1 VGRHEFLGRFEIE
14 AHTEVKTPVGRETHR
29 CDRRLCKRRFKAAPA
44 RWSTFEVQMTRT
56 KRVMLALCG
65 ALVAC
70 ACGLAVAA
78 ASGQDLQRKLNAT
91 QAMLEHANRHAGIL
105 TTRISHESAQIDRL
119 TTEVAE
125 LRNKEAAAAAELARR
140 QAELDLAQARL
151 DYLKRRLRDAITI
164 LEERLVAIYQS
175 NEPDLI
181 TVLLQADG
189 FDDLLART
197 AYERTL
203 HNQDNDIVARVREL
217 RNEVQATV
225 NQIRAARDAIAARK
239 HELEVTRISLK
250 ARTAEL
256 AAARRKQHA
265 TLEAVGKRKDDLE
278 GDLSAISQKIA
289 EQLAQGAGA
298 LPAGPIRPGGYGL
311 IWPVNG
317 PVVSGFGPRWG
328 SFHEGIDIAVP
339 TGTQI
344 RAAASGTVEVAG
356 SVGGYGN
363 YTCIG
368 HGGGLS
374 TCYAHQSQI
383 LLGSGQVAQGQVIGL
398 VGCTGHCF
406 GPHLHFEIRVN
417 GQAVDPLGYL

>member
-1 VGRHEFLGRFEIE
+1 MIGS
-14 AHTEVKTPVGRETHR
+14 K
-29 CDRRLCKRRFKAAPA
+29 RL
-44 RWSTFEVQMTRT
+44 
-56 KRVMLALCG
+56 MLALCG
-65 ALVAC
+65 AAVAC
-70 ACGLAVAA
+70 ACGLAAGS
-78 ASGQDLQRKLNAT
+78 ASGQELQRKLDAT
-91 QAMLEHANRHAGIL
+91 QEKLSHVRAHAGVL

-119 TTEVAE
+119 TTEVAN
-125 LRNKEAAAAAELARR
+125 LRNKEAAVAAALAQK
-140 QAELDLAQARL
+140 QAELEQAQARL
-151 DYLKRRLRDAITI
+151 YYLKQRLRQAIQI
-164 LEERLVAIYQS
+164 LEERLVAIYET

-203 HNQDNDIVARVREL
+203 QSQDNDIVSRVRGL
-217 RNEVQATV
+217 RNEMQVTV
-225 NQIRAARDAIAARK
+225 NQVRAARDAIAARK
-239 HELEVTRISLK
+239 HELEVTRMKLK
-250 ARTAEL
+250 SRTDEL
-256 AAARRKQHA
+256 ATARRKQHA
-265 TLEAVGKRKDDLE
+265 TLEAVRKRQDDLE
-278 GDLSAISQKIA
+278 GDLTEISQKIA

-298 LPAGPIRPGGYGL
+298 LPAGPVQPGGHGL

-344 RAAASGTVEVAG
+344 RAAASGSIELAG
-356 SVGGYGN
+356 YEGGYGN

-383 LLGSGQVAQGQVIGL
+383 LVSGGQVAQGQVIGL

>member
-1 VGRHEFLGRFEIE
+1 MTGSKRF
-14 AHTEVKTPVGRETHR
+14 R
-29 CDRRLCKRRFKAAPA
+29 
-44 RWSTFEVQMTRT
+44 
-56 KRVMLALCG
+56 LALSG

-70 ACGLAVAA
+70 ACGLAIGT
-78 ASGQDLQRKLNAT
+78 ASGQDLQQKLNAT
-91 QAMLEHANRHAGIL
+91 QAKLSHARTHAGVL

-119 TTEVAE
+119 TTEVAA
-125 LRNKEAAAAAELARR
+125 LRNKEAAVAAQLAQK
-140 QAELDLAQARL
+140 QAELVQAQARL
-151 DYLKRRLRDAITI
+151 DYLKQRLREAITI
-164 LEERLVAIYQS
+164 LEERLVAIYET

-203 HNQDNDIVARVREL
+203 QNQDNDIVSRVRGL
-217 RNEVQATV
+217 RNEMQVTV
-225 NQIRAARDAIAARK
+225 NQVRAARDAIAARK
-239 HELEVTRISLK
+239 HELEVTRMELR

-256 AAARRKQHA
+256 ATARRKQHA
-265 TLEAVGKRKDDLE
+265 TLEAVRKRQDDLE
-278 GDLSAISQKIA
+278 GDLTEISQKIA

-344 RAAASGTVEVAG
+344 RAAASGTVEIAG
-356 SVGGYGN
+356 YEGGYGN
-363 YTCIG
+363 YTCID

-383 LLGSGQVAQGQVIGL
+383 LVSGGQVSQAQTIGL

-406 GPHLHFEIRVN
+406 GPHLHFEVRVN